1 MNKTYE
7 AFTPAVG
14 KPLPYLQF
22 LPVDAE
28 SSDKTY
34 PLVIFLAGMGE
45 LGEDLDRVTVH
56 SMPHHAANGTEYPFI
71 LVCPQIPEWNL
82 WYAYIET
89 LNRFLD
95 HLLATLPVD
104 KDRVILTGLSN
115 GGIGTWL
122 WGCNDPDRFAALIP
136 VCGEGIEPFAPYLN
150 KTPVWVFHGEL
161 DPVVSCDSS
170 RRMVEIINRNG
181 GNAKLTVYPGV
192 GHDSWVP
199 AYAEPELVEWIMEKK
214 RGQE

>member
-1 MNKTYE
+1 MKKTYE
-7 AFTPAVG
+7 AFTSATS

-22 LPVDAE
+22 LPTDAE
-28 SSDKTY
+28 GANKTY

-45 LGEDLDRVTVH
+45 LGEDLDRITVH
-56 SMPHHAANGTEYPFI
+56 SMSHHAASGTEYPFI
-71 LVCPQIPEWNL
+71 LVCPQIPAWNL

-89 LNRFLD
+89 LNHFLD
-95 HLLATLPVD
+95 HLLSTLPVD

-122 WGCNDPDRFAALIP
+122 WGCNDPGRFAALIP
-136 VCGEGIEPFAPYLN
+136 VCGEGIEPFAPNLI
-150 KTPVWVFHGEL
+150 KTPVWAFHGEQ
-161 DPVVSCDSS
+161 DPVVACDGS
-170 RRMVEIINRNG
+170 RRMVESINRHG

-199 AYAEPELVEWIMEKK
+199 AYAEPGLVDWILEKK
-214 RGQE
+214 REQA